1 MALTDDYIREDRE
14 LFGTLLKRIV
24 QAAPN
29 EDPSDFVL
37 ESIGRSVGADRC
49 YVYRFWEPGK
59 SSMCTN
65 THEWCAEGIKSEI
78 GGQQACN
85 LADLVEFNASI
96 LSGRDFLFTDINA
109 IDDGSRKRLAPQGI
123 QSLIATPLVGANN
136 AIFGFAGF
144 DFVRAPCKEFTER
157 IIFNIHQTAVLLL
170 NCQRL
175 HERDTARLDVTRQE
189 DERQKCDNDL
199 TVALNIASLK
209 AEVVEFMFKHRD
221 YEEIRE
227 FLGPKLCAITG
238 AQHLMLYADDGSRSD
253 WFGEDA
259 PSCCRHCVKTSTRI
273 EKPLPQDFFA
283 ESEMLIFREGE
294 PLPDMGR
301 PPHCPMM
308 SCAVAQFR
316 KGDGWWRMVAA
327 YTKPHKHDMDK
338 VVHGLRT
345 ALEFLAIAYDR
356 ECREKT
362 IASMQEHQR
371 YRSNLLAYALARDD
385 LPGLMEL
392 IMCRLLDLTACDYIA
407 IHSAD
412 GDHHILYPGE
422 ELRTCP
428 KRCES
433 CDFYKLHIP
442 PVEDAD
448 HLIELLDTKGQTVTS
463 LPCNCPAKSL
473 EVIVVYC
480 EGKPWGGIA
489 LHYVDRQHTI
499 SENDRYTLKIA
510 ANVLTLALERHA
522 AAVRLQN
529 ERDRVVEAEKTR
541 SYFFSAVS
549 HDIRTP
555 LNAIIGFSELLQAGG
570 VSPEETKQDLNMIV
584 SSGKMLLQLVNDVLD
599 ISKMDLGKLEF
610 SLEPVDVG
618 GILREVMSAFQLM
631 AEKKGQT
638 FVLDIAEMPR
648 LMVDPLRFR
657 QVLFNNVGNAVK
669 YAGPCTIRISA
680 TYENGL
686 LKLTVADN
694 GKGVS
699 PEKAKRL
706 MQPFVQADIKNRAEG
721 SGLGLAISKRLV
733 ELAHGT
739 LSIDTALGKGVAVH
753 VEAPVDVAP
762 EGQASGKDGTTG
774 ALESSKLPKRVF
786 VVDDSPVNRAVLK
799 ALLKKLGIT
808 EVVLAEDGKAA
819 LGQLEADPAFDLVMS
834 DMWMPVMDGP
844 ALVKSIRA
852 DERLAHLKVCAVTA
866 DVEARTTYREH
877 GFDMLLLKPVTSE
890 RMVDIFNGL

>member
-259 PSCCRHCVKTSTRI
+259 PSCCRHCVKTTTRI

-294 PLPDMGR
+294 PLPDMDR

>member
-1 MALTDDYIREDRE
+1 M
-14 LFGTLLKRIV
+14 
-24 QAAPN
+24 
-29 EDPSDFVL
+29 
-37 ESIGRSVGADRC
+37 
-49 YVYRFWEPGK
+49 
-59 SSMCTN
+59 
-65 THEWCAEGIKSEI
+65 
-78 GGQQACN
+78 
-85 LADLVEFNASI
+85 
-96 LSGRDFLFTDINA
+96 
-109 IDDGSRKRLAPQGI
+109 
-123 QSLIATPLVGANN
+123 
-136 AIFGFAGF
+136 
-144 DFVRAPCKEFTER
+144 
-157 IIFNIHQTAVLLL
+157 
-170 NCQRL
+170 
-175 HERDTARLDVTRQE
+175 
-189 DERQKCDNDL
+189 
-199 TVALNIASLK
+199 
-209 AEVVEFMFKHRD
+209 
-221 YEEIRE
+221 
-227 FLGPKLCAITG
+227 
-238 AQHLMLYADDGSRSD
+238 
-253 WFGEDA
+253 
-259 PSCCRHCVKTSTRI
+259 
-273 EKPLPQDFFA
+273 
-283 ESEMLIFREGE
+283 
-294 PLPDMGR
+294 
-301 PPHCPMM
+301 
-308 SCAVAQFR
+308 
-316 KGDGWWRMVAA
+316 
-327 YTKPHKHDMDK
+327 
-338 VVHGLRT
+338 
-345 ALEFLAIAYDR
+345 
-356 ECREKT
+356 
-362 IASMQEHQR
+362 
-371 YRSNLLAYALARDD
+371 
-385 LPGLMEL
+385 
-392 IMCRLLDLTACDYIA
+392 
-407 IHSAD
+407 
-412 GDHHILYPGE
+412 
-422 ELRTCP
+422 
-428 KRCES
+428 
-433 CDFYKLHIP
+433 
-442 PVEDAD
+442 
-448 HLIELLDTKGQTVTS
+448 
-463 LPCNCPAKSL
+463 
-473 EVIVVYC
+473 
-480 EGKPWGGIA
+480 
-489 LHYVDRQHTI
+489 
-499 SENDRYTLKIA
+499 
-510 ANVLTLALERHA
+510 
-522 AAVRLQN
+522 
-529 ERDRVVEAEKTR
+529 VEAEKTR

>member
-227 FLGPKLCAITG
+227 FLGPKLRAITG

-259 PSCCRHCVKTSTRI
+259 PSCCRHCVKTTTRI

-294 PLPDMGR
+294 PLPDMDR

>member
-227 FLGPKLCAITG
+227 FLGPKLRAITG

-283 ESEMLIFREGE
+283 ESEMLIFRA
-294 PLPDMGR
+294 LPDMDR
-301 PPHCPMM
+301 PPHCPLM